1 MSLLRPLI
9 PLVLIAVLVA
19 TAFSD
24 GDQEFNG
31 KWTLLPLKSS
41 EIDLFKTASLDIRQ
55 VGSTITILH
64 TWGSGRSFTD
74 TLVLKT
80 GGSVNRIPVDSRVWP
95 SNVFMGISMDTTSRQ
110 EVSAQWENNGTLLKV
125 ERRYTVLASQ
135 GKEQI
140 TSTDTYALTD
150 EKQTLT
156 VILDRPTRRSG
167 PPLKYVFKRAGTK
180 EAYVM
185 SLADTWEVEGKL
197 SENVFLLSLQGLA
210 NTAAPRLYFL
220 YPETWDFRF
229 TPGVLD
235 FYKTK
240 LNYTFAELKS
250 LDQALKIFKQY
261 AKGYVVW
268 DKNVRTS
275 LDVAFTVAGLE
286 RGVVVSEDLIPM
298 VEKAGLKKLEDLRGK
313 FTGQTDA
320 QIFRWA
326 YDTYGMKC
334 NNEYIVWMGG
344 ESGKVMKPGIADF
357 AIAKHTFVTDLSTL
371 PSDTIEYKLV
381 NEILGKQKPFSMV
394 MGWHSYAK
402 DKERDYVRLTSHYA
416 LRVEGLHTLPNLSF
430 SSMTPPSPGF
440 KFKNHHNVVRGKEYK
455 PEKKVYVTC
464 IQSDG
469 LGLGA
474 WTRPG
479 RGTMPYAWEVTIN
492 WEWMAPTMLEYYYT
506 TATANDFFIGAL
518 SGPGYM
524 YPKAIPHK
532 LLPGVIAKAD
542 ELMKKLDINVFETMD
557 YSEGAT
563 IEGNTELPKYVVDA
577 YYEGMPDALGFVNGY
592 VPAYTFTSSNGRPF
606 VSYDYYLSETRP
618 EADAVIDLKELAS
631 INKDRPYF
639 LLVHVREWSDIV
651 RVKGILD
658 KFGPELEVVPLD
670 VFLKM
675 AGQSPTFKERYLY
688 K

>member
-1 MSLLRPLI
+1 MILSAFL
-9 PLVLIAVLVA
+9 AA
-19 TAFSD
+19 TSFAD
-24 GDQEFNG
+24 GDQAFNG

-41 EIDLFKTASLDIRQ
+41 EMDLFKTSSMEISLD
-55 VGSTITILH
+55 GSTVTIIF
-64 TWGSGRSFTD
+64 TWGSGRTSVEK
-74 TLVLKT
+74 LLLKT
-80 GGSVNRIPVDSRVWP
+80 GGTINRIPVESRVWP

-110 EVSAQWENNGTLLKV
+110 EVTAQWEKLGTRLKV

-135 GKEQI
+135 GKAQI
-140 TSTDTYALTD
+140 TSIDTYELTD

-156 VILDRPTRRSG
+156 VVLDRSTRQSG
-167 PPLKYVFKRAGTK
+167 SPLKYVFKRAGTK
-180 EAYVM
+180 EAHVM

-197 SENVFLLSLQGLA
+197 AENVFLISLQGLA
-210 NTAAPRLYFL
+210 NIDAPRLYFV
-220 YPETWDFRF
+220 YPDTWDFRF
-229 TPGVLD
+229 TPSVLD

-240 LNYTFAELKS
+240 LNYTFTELKS
-250 LDQALKIFKQY
+250 LEQALKTFKQF
-261 AKGYVVW
+261 AQGYVVW

-275 LDVAFTVAGLE
+275 LYVAFTVAGLE
-286 RGVVVSEDLIPM
+286 RCVVVSEDLIPT
-298 VEKAGLKKLEDLRGK
+298 VEKAGLKKLDDLRGK

-326 YDTYGMKC
+326 YDTYGPRC
-334 NNEYIVWMGG
+334 NKEYIVWLGG
-344 ESGKVMKPGIADF
+344 ESGEIMKPGVADF
-357 AIAKHTFVTDLSTL
+357 AIAKRAFVTDLSTL
-371 PSDTIEYKLV
+371 PADTTEFKIAD
-381 NEILGKQKPFSMV
+381 EILGKQKPFSMV

-430 SSMTPPSPGF
+430 TSMTPPSPGF
-440 KFKNHHNVVRGKEYK
+440 KFKNNHNVVPGKEYN

-474 WTRPG
+474 WTKPG
-479 RGTMPYAWEVTIN
+479 RGSMPYAWEVTIN
-492 WEWMAPTMLEYYYT
+492 WEWMAPTMLEYYYSS
-506 TATANDFFIGAL
+506 ATANDFFIGAL

-524 YPKAIPHK
+524 YPKAIPRK
-532 LLPGVIAKAD
+532 LLPGVIAKAN
-542 ELMKKLDINVFETMD
+542 ELMKRLDINVFETMD

-577 YYEGMPDALGFVNGY
+577 YYEGMPDAIGFVNGY
-592 VPAYTFTSSNGRPF
+592 VPAYTFTSQKNRPF
-606 VSYDYYLSETRP
+606 VSYDYYLSETRL
-618 EADAVIDLKELAS
+618 EADAVVDLQELAS
-631 INKDRPYF
+631 INKERPYF

-658 KFGPELEVVPLD
+658 KLGPEFEVVPLD

-675 AGQSPTFKERYLY
+675 AGKNPTFKERYLY

>member
-1 MSLLRPLI
+1 MSFIRPLI
-9 PLVLIAVLVA
+9 PLVLIVVLVP
-19 TAFSD
+19 TALSN

-41 EIDLFKTASLDIRQ
+41 DIDLFKTSSIDISQ
-55 VGSTITILH
+55 NGSTVNIIY
-64 TWGSGRSFTD
+64 TWGSGRTATE

-80 GGSVNRIPVDSRVWP
+80 GGAVNGIPVPSRVWP
-95 SNVFMGISMDTTSRQ
+95 SNVFMGISMDTSSEQAVT
-110 EVSAQWENNGTLLKV
+110 ALWENNGTRLKI
-125 ERRYTVLASQ
+125 ERQYTVLASQ
-135 GKEQI
+135 GKKQI
-140 TSTDTYALTD
+140 TSTDTYELTD

-156 VILDRPTRRSG
+156 VLLDRSTRKSG
-167 PPLKYVFKRAGTK
+167 STLKYVFKRAGTK
-180 EAYVM
+180 EAFVM
-185 SLADTWEVEGKL
+185 TLVDNWELESKL
-197 SENVFLLSLQGLA
+197 PENVFLISLQGLA
-210 NTAAPRLYFL
+210 NTDAPRLYFL
-220 YPETWDFRF
+220 YPDTWDFRF
-229 TPGVLD
+229 TPSVLD

-240 LNYTFAELKS
+240 LNYTFTELKS
-250 LDQALKIFKQY
+250 TVQALKTFKQY

-275 LDVAFTVAGLE
+275 LNVALTIAGLE
-286 RGVVVSEDLIPM
+286 MGVVVNEDLIPM
-298 VEKAGLKKLEDLRGK
+298 VEEAGLKKLEDLRGK

-326 YDTYGMKC
+326 YDTYGTRC
-334 NNEYIVWMGG
+334 NNEYIVWTGG

-357 AIAKHTFVTDLSTL
+357 AIAQHAFVTDLSTL
-371 PSDTIEYKLV
+371 PSDTLEYMLAD
-381 NEILGKQKPFSMV
+381 EILSKQKPFSMV

-402 DKERDYVRLTSHYA
+402 DKERDYVRLTSQYA

-430 SSMTPPSPGF
+430 TSKTPPSPGF
-440 KFKNHHNVVRGKEYK
+440 KFKNNHNIIPGKEYK
-455 PEKKVYVTC
+455 PEKRVYVTC

-474 WTRPG
+474 WTKPG

-492 WEWMAPTMLEYYYT
+492 WEWMAPTMLEYYYSS
-506 TATANDFFIGAL
+506 ATANDFFIGAL

-524 YPKAIPHK
+524 YPKAIPRK

-542 ELMKKLDINVFETMD
+542 EIMKRLDINVFETMD

-577 YYEGMPDALGFVNGY
+577 YYQGMPDAVGFVNGY
-592 VPAYTFTSSNGRPF
+592 APAYTFSSRGGRPF

-618 EADAVIDLKELAS
+618 EADAAVDLQELAL

-658 KFGPELEVVPLD
+658 KLGPDFEVVPLD

-675 AGQSPTFKERYLY
+675 AGQNPTFKERYLS